1 MNIQWRY
8 RHKTQTQ
15 HTVDA
20 DFLNLIHFLSSL
32 LEDEEIRTL
41 PLLLRAHA
49 IKLRALQKY
58 SFSLSR
64 GFCGDSRKLGCG
76 KTIRYFFFT
85 YLVPNLEIPSFFS
98 YRKLEK
104 ENICWTQDTRVTVK
118 IKVDAVEFS
127 QSPSLVICDC

>member
-49 IKLRALQKY
+49 IKLRAL
-58 SFSLSR
+58 
-64 GFCGDSRKLGCG
+64 
-76 KTIRYFFFT
+76 
-85 YLVPNLEIPSFFS
+85 
-98 YRKLEK
+98 
-104 ENICWTQDTRVTVK
+104 
-118 IKVDAVEFS
+118 
-127 QSPSLVICDC
+127 